1 MRHREVLTRRAAS
14 NMAALRMDRTTA
26 MAEGDTARVTLLDTL
41 ASCGADILVYR
52 PQLQHYVLL
61 FGDIEKADHVALMI
75 PGVGDGSDLCHGWIP
90 GAMNVFDASPDT
102 AVILWKGYDNPPDLV
117 AAAED
122 SIACDEDLIIAA
134 SELTAF
140 VDSLQLDPDQSLT
153 VVAHSFGSVVLG
165 AALADC
171 GLEVTDVVVA
181 GSPGMTVDE
190 LRELH
195 LSRAHFFT
203 EQAPGDAVAEL
214 GIFGSAPSTPT
225 FGGTRMATNAPNH
238 PPVSEHSEYFE
249 AGSEALENIADVVTG
264 HYEEV
269 EIQRVGFPEVAGGL
283 VAWALRLP
291 AAPVRLAG
299 RHYRGPGFRFMTNWC
314 RLVDFKASETG
325 NLVTVLLDAN
335 ERALGRLAHILG
347 TVDEPGTADAPVSP
361 S

>member
-1 MRHREVLTRRAAS
+1 MRHQEVLTRRAAS

-41 ASCGADILVYR
+41 SSCGADILVYR

-61 FGDIEKADHVALMI
+61 FGDIEKAAHVAIMI
-75 PGVGDGSDLCHGWIP
+75 PGVGDGSDLCNGWIP
-90 GAMNVFDASPDT
+90 GAMNVYDASPDT

-122 SIACDEDLIIAA
+122 SIVCDEDLIIAA

-140 VDSLQLDPDQSLT
+140 IDSLALHPEQSLT

-195 LSRAHFFT
+195 LSQSHFFS

-214 GIFGSAPSTPT
+214 GIFGSVPSAPT
-225 FGGTRMATNAPNH
+225 FGGTRMATNAPDH
-238 PPVSEHSEYFE
+238 PLVSEHSEYFE
-249 AGSEALENIADVVTG
+249 ADSEALENIADVVTG
-264 HYEEV
+264 HYEDVEV
-269 EIQRVGFPEVAGGL
+269 QRPGFPDVAGGL
-283 VAWALRLP
+283 VSWAMRLP
-291 AAPVRLAG
+291 AAPVRMAG
-299 RHYRGPGFRFMTNWC
+299 RHYRGPGFRLMTDWC

-325 NLVTVLLDAN
+325 NLVTVVLDVN
-335 ERALGRLAHILG
+335 ERVLGRLARLLG
-347 TVDEPGTADAPVSP
+347 AVEDRG
-361 S
+361 